1 MSQRLPGDVDM
12 SPEERNAF
20 IREISV
26 FFDHQFDQEVSEF
39 RAGILLDF
47 FLAKLSPAVYNSAI
61 EDARAFLAERLED
74 MEATLFAKAQ
84 ER

>member
-1 MSQRLPGDVDM
+1 MDM
-12 SPEERNAF
+12 LPEERKAI
-20 IREISV
+20 IREITV

-47 FLAKLSPAVYNSAI
+47 FLAKLAPAVYNSAI

-74 MEATLFAKAQ
+74 MEATLFARAQ